1 MPVAPADDPAA
12 QQAVVNDAGA
22 KYAQEQIMLCRI
34 LLFNYDASWLRV
46 LEHTGHSDAMQLI
59 RSAAVA
65 DMLGKERPNAQNI
78 AAFHALALDLS
89 NAADV
94 IVANAAPGAPPRTL
108 RALDGGFKPDFI
120 QVLKVLEG
128 NAGAFAKAHEKIV
141 TAALGDIGLGNGAA
155 PPAPGA
161 QPPPAATKTIQFSE
175 SDKFTHVSHGQLI
188 DNLVS
193 ALGTRLPPAQ
203 TPIPFIVEAFLKVSH
218 GRRAALITLSIEMQY
233 ETGEVIIQRDRRGN
247 YAEKALGVRC
257 ERELIQRG
265 EKKETP

>member
-1 MPVAPADDPAA
+1 VAPAADPAA

-22 KYAQEQIMLCRI
+22 KYAQEQMLLCRI
-34 LLFNYDASWLRV
+34 LLFSYDASWLRV
-46 LEHTGHSDAMQLI
+46 LEHTGRSDAMQLI

-65 DMLGKERPNAQNI
+65 NMLGKERPNTQNI

-89 NAADV
+89 NAANI
-94 IVANAAPGAPPRTL
+94 IVANAAPGAPARTL

-141 TAALGDIGLGNGAA
+141 AACLWRHRPRQRGG
-155 PPAPGA
+155 APGTWR
-161 QPPPAATKTIQFSE
+161 ATSTGGSQDHPVLE
-175 SDKFTHVSHGQLI
+175 SDKFSHVSHGQLI

-203 TPIPFIVEAFLKVSH
+203 TPVPSIVEAFLKVSH
-218 GRRAALITLSIEMQY
+218 GRRAALITLSIEM
-233 ETGEVIIQRDRRGN
+233 
-247 YAEKALGVRC
+247 
-257 ERELIQRG
+257 
-265 EKKETP
+265 